1 MAKQS
6 LLEIVKDIL
15 SDMDSDEV
23 NSIDDTIESTQVAA
37 IVASTLRA
45 MYANRNWPH
54 TRRLV
59 NLTPSGDS
67 SKPTIMSI
75 ADNVKEVISVYYNK
89 AKITDTG
96 LKFMPVKWIE
106 PDDMLRVMYNR
117 NTADSHVVTFDGGG
131 GQMFIVTNNAAPTYY
146 TSFDD
151 TTIVFDSYDA
161 AVDTTL
167 TANKTQMRAYTT
179 PVISITDS
187 YIPDLP
193 EEAFPLLIEE
203 AKSKCQF
210 KLKQFNDVKSEQES
224 KRQNQWIS
232 RKSWRVNGG
241 IKYPS
246 YGRNKASPSDPTF
259 KQE

>member
-1 MAKQS
+1 MAKKT
-6 LLEIVKDIL
+6 LLQITQDIL
-15 SDMDSDEV
+15 NDMDSDEV
-23 NSIDDTIESTQVAA
+23 NSINDTVESNQVAN
-37 IVASTLRA
+37 IVLSTLES
-45 MYANRNWPH
+45 MWANRNWPH

-59 NLTPSGDS
+59 NLTASGDS
-67 SKPTIMSI
+67 SKPTIMTITDS
-75 ADNVKEVISVYYNK
+75 VKEVISVYYNK
-89 AKITDTG
+89 AKVTDTG

-117 NTADSHVVTFDGGG
+117 NTADPHVVTFDGGS
-131 GQMFIVTNNAAPTYY
+131 GQTFIVTNNTAPTYY

-151 TTIVFDSYDA
+151 TTLVFDSYDA
-161 AVDTTL
+161 GVDTTL
-167 TANKTQMRAYTT
+167 TAGKTQMRAYTI
-179 PVISITDS
+179 PNASLTDE

-193 EEAFPLLIEE
+193 LEAFPLLIEE

-210 KLKQFNDVKSEQES
+210 KLKQFNDVKAEQES

-246 YGRNKASPSDPTF
+246 FGRKSSRSVDPTF

>member
-1 MAKQS
+1 
-6 LLEIVKDIL
+6 
-15 SDMDSDEV
+15 
-23 NSIDDTIESTQVAA
+23 
-37 IVASTLRA
+37 
-45 MYANRNWPH
+45 
-54 TRRLV
+54 
-59 NLTPSGDS
+59 
-67 SKPTIMSI
+67 
-75 ADNVKEVISVYYNK
+75 
-89 AKITDTG
+89 
-96 LKFMPVKWIE
+96 MPVKWIE